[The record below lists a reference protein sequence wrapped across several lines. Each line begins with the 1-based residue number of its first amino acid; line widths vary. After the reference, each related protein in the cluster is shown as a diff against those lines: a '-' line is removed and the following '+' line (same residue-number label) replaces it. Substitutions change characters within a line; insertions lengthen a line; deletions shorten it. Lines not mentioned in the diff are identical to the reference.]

1 MSPDKPKR
9 IGLIIGRENDWPN
22 AFMEAVNQHPDVVA
36 ELVKIGG
43 TFIEDGCPYDLII
56 DRTSHEV
63 PYYRIYV
70 EYAALHGA
78 YVINN
83 PFTWSVDNK
92 FFGTSLTHS
101 LGLKSPRTVVL
112 PNKELD
118 TDTVPDSFRNLLY
131 PMDWQGI
138 IDHVGVPAI
147 FKEVR
152 SGGRRLAFRVHS
164 VEELI
169 QQYDESGA
177 RTMILQELIESD
189 EHIHCFVVGQKKVLP
204 LRFSFGENKYYE
216 NSIEENPLY
225 DQLIQKALMLSQA
238 YAYDINMV
246 EFVVKDGTLYVINST
261 NPSPLINRK
270 LMTPS
275 QFEWIVRE
283 TVAFALECLERP
295 SPQRIPFDL
304 KPPPSA

>member
-22 AFMEAVNQHPDVVA
+22 AFMEAVNQQPGVVA

-56 DRTSHEV
+56 DRMSHEV
-63 PYYRIYV
+63 PYYRVYV
-70 EYAALHGA
+70 QYAALHGA

-101 LGLKSPRTVVL
+101 LGLNSPRTIVL
-112 PNKELD
+112 PNKDLD

-169 QQYDESGA
+169 QQYDESGT

-189 EHIHCFVVGQKKVLP
+189 IHIHCFVVGQKKVLP
-204 LRFSFGENKYYE
+204 LRFIFGENRYE
-216 NSIEENPLY
+216 DDSIATGPFHEQIVE
-225 DQLIQKALMLSQA
+225 KALLLTQA
-238 YAYDINMV
+238 YGYDINMV
-246 EFVVKDGTLYVINST
+246 EFVVKGDDVYVINST
-261 NPSPLINRK
+261 NPSPLINRQ
-270 LMTPS
+270 LMTPA
-275 QFEWIVRE
+275 QFEWIVQE
-283 TVAFALECLERP
+283 TAAFALECLERP
-295 SPQRIPFDL
+295 APQRIPFDI
-304 KPPPSA
+304 KPSAA